1 MADMGAGCV
10 DMVLTSPPY
19 DSVRAYNGFS
29 IDLDAVID
37 GIYHVLRQG
46 GVCIWVVGDQMVRGS
61 ESCTSFKTALRF
73 IEHGFML
80 HDTMIYH
87 KKNGMPNS
95 YNDKVRYHQSFD
107 YMFCFAKGKPAVFN
121 PIMIPC
127 ASAGSVSVHSYRN
140 NGKDVLEYKEKSAIK
155 PTKVAGNVFSYVT
168 GNGHTTSYRP
178 AFAHPA
184 VFPEPLARDQILSW
198 TNEGDTVLDP
208 MCGSGTTIFC
218 AHALGR
224 KSIGIDV
231 SQEYIDLTEQR
242 LNEQPLPSWGVKAV
256 TN

>member
-1 MADMGAGCV
+1 
-10 DMVLTSPPY
+10 MVLTSPPY
-19 DSVRAYNGFS
+19 DSMRAYNGFS

-37 GIYHVLRQG
+37 GIHHVLRQG
-46 GVCIWVVGDQMVRGS
+46 GVCVWVVGDQMVRGS

-73 IEHGFML
+73 IEHGFLL
-80 HDTMIYH
+80 HDTMIYQ
-87 KKNGMPNS
+87 KRNCMPNPG
-95 YNDKVRYHQSFD
+95 NDKVRYHQSFE
-107 YMFCFAKGKPAVFN
+107 YMFCFSKGKPTTFN
-121 PIMIPC
+121 PIVLQC
-127 ASAGSVSVHSYRN
+127 ANAGQVNRRSFRN
-140 NGKDVLEYKEKSAIK
+140 HGKDQLEHKDKSLVK
-155 PTKVAGNVFSYVT
+155 DTKVAGNVFSYTT
-168 GNGHTTSYRP
+168 GYGNTTSYRP

-184 VFPEPLARDQILSW
+184 VFPEQLARDQILSW

-218 AHALGR
+218 AHVLGR

-256 TN
+256 TS